1 MTAPLPSL
9 LLTNC
14 QMDLHYNSR
23 LGAPSGGPHTQHN
36 KCEPIFSIQ
45 TSILPMPH
53 VIKRV
58 LTTGTLNNGRVKVI
72 FFVPQ
77 KHLPVIIEAAGPDFR
92 IN

>member
-1 MTAPLPSL
+1 
-9 LLTNC
+9 
-14 QMDLHYNSR
+14 
-23 LGAPSGGPHTQHN
+23 
-36 KCEPIFSIQ
+36 
-45 TSILPMPH
+45 MPH

-77 KHLPVIIEAAGPDFR
+77 KHLPVIIEAAGLDFR

>member
-14 QMDLHYNSR
+14 QMDLHYNSG
-23 LGAPSGGPHTQHN
+23 LLLLVGVLILN
-36 KCEPIFSIQ
+36 IYKCEPIFSIQ

-77 KHLPVIIEAAGPDFR
+77 KHLPVIIEAAGLDFR